1 LAVPGARSG
10 WKGAGLMARDG
21 RAARSRERSEAASL
35 RKLNEV
41 ARVLRR
47 TPASPW
53 LRERLEE
60 MLPTAVQV
68 RTEIAECE
76 DEEAAAQAKALLRKY
91 GPDLERSL
99 RKREE
104 LLTAKGTAIDA

>member
-1 LAVPGARSG
+1 
-10 WKGAGLMARDG
+10 MARDG

-47 TPASPW
+47 TPALPW

-60 MLPTAVQV
+60 LLPECTEAFRKSRSA
-68 RTEIAECE
+68 RTSA
-76 DEEAAAQAKALLRKY
+76 
-91 GPDLERSL
+91 PL
-99 RKREE
+99 RKRKSCCAS
-104 LLTAKGTAIDA
+104 TAQHLSGAYASVRSASAWRKHRPDIGSPTNQTSREANDG

>member
-1 LAVPGARSG
+1 
-10 WKGAGLMARDG
+10 
-21 RAARSRERSEAASL
+21 
-35 RKLNEV
+35 
-41 ARVLRR
+41 
-47 TPASPW
+47 